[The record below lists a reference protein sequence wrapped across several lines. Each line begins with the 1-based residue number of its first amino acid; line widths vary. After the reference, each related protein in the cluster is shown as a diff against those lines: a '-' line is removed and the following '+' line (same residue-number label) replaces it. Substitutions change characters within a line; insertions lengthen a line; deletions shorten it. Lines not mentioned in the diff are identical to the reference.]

1 MAVKRI
7 AAETLIE
14 LAIDTLRAELYP
26 SLPPEHRYTAAMIA
40 NALEIARREI
50 LADDETAR
58 WRLLDEIYPDGDGDM
73 NQLALDIRS
82 GKVNTT
88 NKPDLHER
96 LRAILVEE
104 LRVRN
109 PRFLKSRLS
118 PGELAD

>member
-1 MAVKRI
+1 MALKRI
-7 AAETLIE
+7 SAETLIE
-14 LAIDTLRAELYP
+14 LAVATLRSELQP
-26 SLPPEHRYTAAMIA
+26 SLPPGQRYTAAMIA

-50 LADDETAR
+50 LAEGETAR
-58 WRLLDEIYPDGDGDM
+58 WDLLDEIYPEGDGDM
-73 NQLALDIRS
+73 KRLALDIRT

-109 PRFLKSRLS
+109 PRFLKSRQ
-118 PGELAD
+118 PPE